1 MFILRDGSS
10 RYNLDDKPWLSFD
23 ESTGD
28 CMKVL
33 HVDRRMRQAVFVQR
47 FGRNTTHPE
56 HTHLG
61 SAVAYTL
68 SGTWR
73 YDGEP
78 FPEGAVAVE
87 PRRSRHTPMT
97 RDGEVAEVLVVLTA
111 DNEQGQLLELHMEN
125 GEAAYLDLDL
135 MEAMAGMASQAEF
148 TRFLTARADGAA
160 QV

>member
-87 PRRSRHTPMT
+87 PRRS
-97 RDGEVAEVLVVLTA
+97 
-111 DNEQGQLLELHMEN
+111 Q
-125 GEAAYLDLDL
+125 
-135 MEAMAGMASQAEF
+135 AS
-148 TRFLTARADGAA
+148 GS
-160 QV
+160 